1 MDATED
7 KTIWLRADAPERWY
21 EVQNPRLALDKPEN
35 GIIWDATLSEAHAI
49 LRKRAGLPEGFTR
62 YGETTDTS
70 SKYGGRVRVL
80 LGCPTIFPLNDGWLY
95 RALAYDRSEEE
106 CLSPTDLVSKL
117 ESAVR
122 SSHYPVT
129 LDTYMWRRA
138 MGHVTGEHYTRLP
151 ALLSAHL
158 RAVSSD
164 NGTEVRLETGEF
176 QKQWER
182 QENRRRRTAASKQKA
197 RERDIAWGIRRSR
210 LLACITDTRT
220 ALEEV
225 DTVLPAGVGITSP
238 CVRYNIG
245 DGNALFA
252 HLTNLLGLGAALG
265 VKKKMLALL
274 IPLEKEWDKV
284 PDICI
289 GGPTFTGTMR
299 AYAKAR
305 GVRPGRLYPPHWI
318 SQAEAVSYADVFTKD
333 EVTDSDRRRR
343 KKTDNDERKDLGA

>member
-70 SKYGGRVRVL
+70 SGYGGRVRVL
-80 LGCPTIFPLNDGWLY
+80 LGCPTIFPLDDGWLY

-106 CLSPTDLVSKL
+106 CLSPADLISKL
-117 ESAVR
+117 ESVVT
-122 SSHYPVT
+122 SSPYPVT
-129 LDTYMWRRA
+129 LDLFLWRRV
-138 MGHVTGEHYTRLP
+138 MGHVTGEFYGRLP
-151 ALLSAHL
+151 ALLSARL
-158 RAVSSD
+158 RAVFGD

-182 QENRRRRTAASKQKA
+182 QENARRRKAAAKQRA
-197 RERDIAWGIRRSR
+197 LDRDMARDILLSR
-210 LLACITDTRT
+210 LMDVITSTRE

-225 DTVLPAGVGITSP
+225 QLLLPDGVGITSP
-238 CVRYNIG
+238 CRVYAVTG
-245 DGNALFA
+245 GNALFA
-252 HLTNLLGLGAALG
+252 YLTNMLGLGKALG
-265 VKKKMLALL
+265 IQKKMLKILV
-274 IPLEKEWDKV
+274 PLEKQWEQV

-318 SQAEAVSYADVFTKD
+318 SQAEAVSYADVFTKE
-333 EVTDSDRRRR
+333 EVTARDRRRR